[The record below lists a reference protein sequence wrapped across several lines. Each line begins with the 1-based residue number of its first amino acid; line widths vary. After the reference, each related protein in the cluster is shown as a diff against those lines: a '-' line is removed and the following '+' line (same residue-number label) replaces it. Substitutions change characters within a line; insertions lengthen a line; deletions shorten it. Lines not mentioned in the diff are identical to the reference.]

1 MYTEVV
7 RAGLQRTVVL
17 YYWRVFEPVWDE
29 TNQDWTA
36 GTQISTVHSIDQ
48 NKYPEHGMYLGKWD
62 EYASSAGGESVYGL
76 ARLLG

>member
-7 RAGLQRTVVL
+7 RAGLQRNVVL

-36 GTQISTVHSIDQ
+36 GTQISTVHSID
-48 NKYPEHGMYLGKWD
+48 
-62 EYASSAGGESVYGL
+62 
-76 ARLLG
+76 